1 MKQKLL
7 RDTFVEINLDNI
19 KYNINQIR
27 QYIGD
32 DIAIAAVVKA
42 NGYGHGAIDIAPAI
56 IEGGG
61 DILAV
66 ATLTEGL
73 ELRKR
78 YHNYEILIMGYT
90 PDAYLEFAVKNN
102 LVLTIFSLNQANIL
116 NKIAKDSSIIPRVH
130 IKYDTGFNR
139 LGYKDSEKSIQEII
153 TIINLKFIQVEGIFS
168 HLALK
173 NRDEDKT
180 QYDKFASALKK
191 IETKSKAFKFKHI
204 CDSISTILYPEF
216 YLSMVRLGAIIYGLE
231 SEEKGIIDVKPVMT
245 FKTRLSQIKEIEAGE
260 GISYGYRWKA
270 KKRSLIGTIPVGYA
284 DGYPRNLYR
293 KGIVTV
299 NGKKAPIIG
308 VICMDQCMIDLTE
321 IKGVKEN
328 DEVILFSDGLNNT
341 LSVEEIAT
349 LAETN
354 KNDIISGI
362 SRRVTRVYMKNS
374 KVFKIRN
381 YLLSND

>member
-1 MKQKLL
+1 MEQKLL

-27 QYIGD
+27 QHIGD
-32 DIAIAAVVKA
+32 NVAIAAVVKA

-56 IEGGG
+56 IESGG

-73 ELRKR
+73 ELRNR

-90 PDAYLEFAVKNN
+90 PDEYLEFAVKNN
-102 LVLTIFSLNQANIL
+102 LALTIFSLNQANIL
-116 NKIAKDSSIIPRVH
+116 NEIAKSSNKTPRVH
-130 IKYDTGFNR
+130 IKYNTGFNR
-139 LGYKDSEKSIQEII
+139 LGYKDSNKSIQEIA
-153 TIINLKFIQVEGIFS
+153 TIINLKNIQVEGIFS

-173 NRDEDKT
+173 NRNEDKI
-180 QYDKFASALKK
+180 QYDKFVSAIKK
-191 IETKSKAFKFKHI
+191 IETKSKPIKYKHI
-204 CDSISTILYPEF
+204 CDSISTVLYPEF
-216 YLSMVRLGAIIYGLE
+216 HLSMVRPGAIVYGLE
-231 SEEKGIIDVKPVMT
+231 SEEKGIIDVKPAMT
-245 FKTRLSQIKEIEAGE
+245 FKTKLSQIKEIETDE
-260 GISYGYRWKA
+260 GISYGYRWRA

-284 DGYPRNLYR
+284 DGYPRNLYQ

-299 NGKKAPIIG
+299 KGKKAPIIG
-308 VICMDQCMIDLTE
+308 VICMDQCMIDLTD
-321 IKGVKEN
+321 IDGVKEN
-328 DEVILFSDGLNNT
+328 DEVTLFSDGLNNT

-349 LAETN
+349 LAKTN

-362 SRRVTRVYMKNS
+362 TRRTPRVYMKNNV
-374 KVFKIRN
+374 VFKIKD